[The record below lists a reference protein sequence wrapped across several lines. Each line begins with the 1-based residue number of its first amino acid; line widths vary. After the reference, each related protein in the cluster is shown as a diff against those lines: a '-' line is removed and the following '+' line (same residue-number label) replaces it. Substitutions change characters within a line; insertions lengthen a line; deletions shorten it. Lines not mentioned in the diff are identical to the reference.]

1 LIFVNLHKIEQYFY
15 KIDIIYK
22 KLISNN
28 LRMANAMNTMKI
40 EIITNL
46 SVENTPNNKT
56 ENGRKICPIT
66 MQILTTNNSIKI
78 EGVLYSMVGIRMWL
92 KMQIKNRIRHLESVR
107 CPCCNS
113 DFNKKTNINF
123 NNISIENFVNNFIIK
138 SPCTNL
144 PYNKETTKR
153 LFEIYIEN
161 YRNLKGYNR
170 GDLITFINS

>member
-1 LIFVNLHKIEQYFY
+1 
-15 KIDIIYK
+15 
-22 KLISNN
+22 
-28 LRMANAMNTMKI
+28 MANAMKI
-40 EIITNL
+40 EIINNL
-46 SVENTPNNKT
+46 GRENTPNYKN

-66 MQILTTNNSIKI
+66 MQILTTNNCIKI

-92 KMQIKNRIRHLESVR
+92 KMQIKNRIGHLESVR

-113 DFNKKTNINF
+113 DFNKKTNIDF
-123 NNISIENFVNNFIIK
+123 DNISIENFVNNFIIK

-153 LFEIYIEN
+153 LFEIYVEN
-161 YRNLKGYNR
+161 YRLSKGYMH